1 MDYTFRKA
9 TEQDVSSILV
19 NQIMIDTEVCPICL
33 RPYGVTNK
41 KVRYHLSYNPPKFIY
56 ACQSC
61 NFAEYL
67 SRHWRKHLTRWQWY
81 KINVVRKFTGKKYDH
96 ELVS

>member
-1 MDYTFRKA
+1 MKPD
-9 TEQDVSSILV
+9 I
-19 NQIMIDTEVCPICL
+19 EVCPICL
-33 RPYGVTNK
+33 NPYIENNK

-96 ELVS
+96 EIVS